1 MTTVNDSLIDRINRN
16 GPGAIKDGVF
26 PIGIHDPSGVY
37 PKPEHHYQSSLNRS
51 SRGLRVN
58 RLASNGGIPTFVPE
72 RNWDESTEIPE
83 VAAASKGFSTY
94 PNNQVQ
100 ESPGGHIIE
109 IDDTIGNERILIRH
123 RGGAGIEIQP
133 DGTILLSSTNNLLIS
148 VSNDNHIMVEGD
160 AYMTYAGNVVADI
173 AGDYNVN
180 VRGNYNLFAA
190 GDFKTQVDGNRKTSV
205 QGSSEDNVSGHR
217 NTKTAES
224 AVDTTLGGKTEVV
237 KTFYDLA
244 VDGTTNISSS
254 EVVKISAED
263 QIVVSSEDINI
274 GATNLSVFGDQ
285 GTIGGEN
292 IIMYN
297 YNMYTGQSV
306 WSTTLETQTVR
317 ATKTVNAVYMNA
329 ATFEGDLEGTARTAT
344 QSQSQLYA
352 DPSTGGGVGSAGSIT
367 ISNPGDADFDQTATA
382 LPNAQLLDTY
392 LNQGAYGIE
401 FVKVDEGGHLYNNM
415 NAYEVTG
422 GVSNRT
428 QSTSEVRSSLRD
440 NKNLNNADYTAAA
453 VGAGK
458 LNPTYSSPNP
468 GRIGRVISGS
478 PSPIVPDKMPG
489 DV

>member
-148 VSNDNHIMVEGD
+148 VNNDNHIMVEGD
-160 AYMTYAGNVVADI
+160 AYMTYSGNVVTDI

-180 VRGNYNLFAA
+180 VRGNYNLFTA
-190 GDFKTQVDGNRKTSV
+190 GDITTQVDGNRRSTV
-205 QGSSEDNVSGHR
+205 QGNSEDTVSGHR
-217 NTKTAES
+217 DTKTAES
-224 AVDTTLGGKTEVV
+224 AVTTTLGGKTEVV

-244 VDGTTNISSS
+244 VDGTTNLSGS
-254 EVVKISAED
+254 ETIKISAED
-263 QIVVSSEDINI
+263 QIIVSSEDINI
-274 GATNLSVFGDQ
+274 GATNLSVFGAE

-297 YNMYTGQSV
+297 YNMYTGHSA
-306 WSTTLETQTVR
+306 WIGETVNTKTVT
-317 ATKTVNAVYMNA
+317 ATKTVNAIRMFA
-329 ATFEGDLEGTARTAT
+329 DTFEGDLDGTADYSTQT
-344 QSQSQLYA
+344 QSQSYG
-352 DPSTGGGVGSAGSIT
+352 DFHGDVGSKGSIT
-367 ISNPGDADFDQTATA
+367 NTAAEDAVFDQTETA
-382 LPNAQLLDTY
+382 KPDAALLDTY

-401 FVKVDEGGHLYNNM
+401 FVKVDEGGHLYNNL

-422 GVSNRT
+422 GITNRT
-428 QSTSEVRSSLRD
+428 QSTAEVRSTLRD
-440 NKNLNNADYTAAA
+440 NGTLNNADYTAAQ

-468 GRIGRVISGS
+468 GRIGRVISGT
-478 PSPIVPDKMPG
+478 PSPTVPDKTPG